1 MRYRL
6 LGPLEVGT
14 GDHVWR
20 PRGRRERAMLTVL
33 LLRPNRP
40 IGLGEL
46 IDATWDAAPATARQ
60 QVHSTVHRLR
70 AVLGDETVRTVAS
83 GYLFAADPAEV
94 DVAVFTELA
103 ADARR
108 AAAAGR
114 IDDAVGLYRQ
124 AADLWRGPA
133 LADLDTPPLAV
144 EGARLAELRL
154 AVLAERFD
162 AELAVGGDP
171 LPELTALV
179 AEHPYAERLRGQ
191 LMTALHRAGRRA
203 EALAVYRE
211 GHRRLVEDLGIE
223 PGPQL
228 RELQQ
233 SILLDAEVPPAA
245 PEPQP
250 EREAPCLLPPPPR
263 LLVGREDAVAW
274 LLHRLDADR
283 LDTDR
288 LDTARPDTGRLDT
301 ARLDTGRLD
310 TARLDTARRE
320 FGRVDTDAQ
329 TTRVLAVCGAA
340 GIGKSALVMAV
351 AHRVRAQFPGGQLHV
366 RLGAPGGAWEA
377 HASVLIALGVPPA
390 AIPAGPGEREA
401 LYRARLGGR
410 RVLLVLDD
418 APDAATVR
426 ALSPGT
432 GGVVLVTSRPRL
444 LGLTEAEHLELG
456 LLGPGPS
463 RALLDQIVGAGR
475 TGAEPAAT
483 GDVIRYCGGLPLAL
497 CVAGARLAGRH
508 ELPVAA
514 YSQRLADE
522 RRRLAALS
530 TSDGGVGASLLV
542 SYRGL
547 GAPARTALRR
557 LGALATRPFPAWTV
571 ACALGPGPLNPGP
584 LNPGPLSPGPLSPGP
599 LGPGPH
605 SPGSPGTDADERS
618 WTVAATPGA
627 PGPDADEPLDADL
640 VVDELADA
648 QLVQSVGAARYH
660 LHDLV
665 RIFAAERCAE
675 EEEPASVRAAAERIL
690 GGWLAAALAAVERF
704 SGDRP
709 AQAWGVTE
717 LAEISDWSVS
727 ADPLA
732 WLDAEV
738 DSVAAAVHQAHEL
751 GLDELCWRLAWV
763 LRNYLE
769 ARGRWQLWDE
779 TTRAGLEAARR
790 SGDRVGE
797 ACMLVSLA
805 QRVASEGGCVDD
817 RDAVAAYKIFDAEG
831 HAVGRSV
838 ALFAMAEIAEWRHDG
853 EDVRHYFRRAIA
865 AAREAGDE
873 YMAVNAEAK
882 LVRWDHED
890 DPDAPAVADA
900 YRDCR
905 DRLRGMGAIR
915 QAAMME
921 RRLGMWYEAHA
932 RHDEALACFS
942 GSLRDAQEL
951 RDETGVAY
959 LSLDLGRL
967 DAAGGRGPA
976 AAEHFTEALT
986 LFTRHG
992 DETGAARARLELGRL
1007 CATEGRVEEARTLL
1021 RAAHDRFAE
1030 LGHTHWCEHAA
1041 LALAG
1046 LAAA

>member
-1 MRYRL
+1 MRYRM
-6 LGPLEVGT
+6 LGPLEIGE
-14 GDHVWR
+14 GDTMWR
-20 PRGRRERAMLTVL
+20 PRGRRERAMLSVL
-33 LLRPNRP
+33 LLRPARP
-40 IGLGEL
+40 VGLGEL
-46 IDATWDAAPATARQ
+46 IDATWDTAPATARQ

-70 AVLGDETVRTVAS
+70 TVLGDETVRTVSS
-83 GYLFAADPAEV
+83 GYLLAADPS
-94 DVAVFTELA
+94 DIDLGVFTGLA

-108 AAAAGR
+108 AAADGR
-114 IDDAVGLYRQ
+114 PEEAVALYRR
-124 AADLWRGPA
+124 AAGLWRGPA
-133 LADLDTPPLAV
+133 LADLDTAPLAV

-171 LPELTALV
+171 VPELTALV
-179 AEHPYAERLRGQ
+179 AEHPYAERLRAQ
-191 LMTALHRAGRRA
+191 LMTALHHSGRRA
-203 EALAVYRE
+203 EALAVYRD
-211 GHRRLVEDLGIE
+211 GHRRLVEELGIE

-228 RELQQ
+228 RDLQQ
-233 SILLDAEVPPAA
+233 SILLDAEAD
-245 PEPQP
+245 PEPRP
-250 EREAPCLLPPPPR
+250 ERDAPCLLPPPPR
-263 LLVGREDAVAW
+263 LLVGREDAVDW
-274 LLHRLDADR
+274 LLRRLDGDG
-283 LDTDR
+283 D
-288 LDTARPDTGRLDT
+288 
-301 ARLDTGRLD
+301 
-310 TARLDTARRE
+310 E
-320 FGRVDTDAQ
+320 
-329 TTRVLAVCGAA
+329 TRILAVCGAA
-340 GIGKSALVMAV
+340 GIGKSALVVAV
-351 AHRVRAQFPGGQLHV
+351 AHRVRSRFPGGQLHV

-377 HASVLIALGVPPA
+377 HASVLIALGVPPSA
-390 AIPAGPGEREA
+390 VPAGAGEREA
-401 LYRARLGGR
+401 LYRARLAGR

-444 LGLTEAEHLELG
+444 FGLTEAEHLELG

-463 RALLDQIVGAGR
+463 RALLDQIAGASR

-497 CVAGARLAGRH
+497 CVAGARLAGRA

-514 YSQRLADE
+514 YSERLADE

-530 TSDGGVGASLLV
+530 TSDGGVAASLLV

-571 ACALGPGPLNPGP
+571 A
-584 LNPGPLSPGPLSPGP
+584 
-599 LGPGPH
+599 
-605 SPGSPGTDADERS
+605 
-618 WTVAATPGA
+618 AAVG
-627 PGPDADEPLDADL
+627 EEEVDADL

-648 QLVQSVGAARYH
+648 QLVQSVGTSRYH

-665 RIFAAERCAE
+665 RLFAAERCAE
-675 EEEPASVRAAAERIL
+675 EDGPADVRAAAARIFS
-690 GGWLAAALAAVERF
+690 GWLGAALAAVESY

-709 AQAWGVTE
+709 ALAWGVSERADST
-717 LAEISDWSVS
+717 DWSVLT
-727 ADPLA
+727 DPLA

-738 DSVAAAVHQAHEL
+738 GSVAAAVHQAHAH

-763 LRNYLE
+763 LRSHLE
-769 ARGRWQLWDE
+769 IRGHWQLWDE
-779 TTRAGLEAARR
+779 TTRAGLAAARR
-790 SGDRVGE
+790 TGDRVGE

-817 RDAVAAYKIFDAEG
+817 RDAVAAYEIFDAAG

-853 EDVRHYFRRAIA
+853 DDVRRHFRRAIA
-865 AAREAGDE
+865 AAREGGDE

-882 LVRWDHED
+882 LVRWEHED

-905 DRLRGMGAIR
+905 NRLRGIGAVR

-921 RRLGMWYEAHA
+921 RRLGMWYEAHG
-932 RHDEALACFS
+932 RRREALACFRR
-942 GSLRDAQEL
+942 SLRDAQLL
-951 RDETGVAY
+951 RDEPGVAY
-959 LSLDLGRL
+959 LSLDLARL
-967 DAAGGRGPA
+967 DAADGRAPA
-976 AAEHFTEALT
+976 AAERCTEALAM
-986 LFTRHG
+986 FARHG

-1007 CATEGRVEEARTLL
+1007 RLAEGRVEEARALL
-1021 RAAHDRFAE
+1021 RTAHDRFAE

-1041 LALAG
+1041 LALAEVG
-1046 LAAA
+1046 

>member
-1 MRYRL
+1 MRYRM
-6 LGPLEVGT
+6 LGPLEIGE
-14 GDHVWR
+14 GDTVWR
-20 PRGRRERAMLTVL
+20 PRGRRERAMLSVL
-33 LLRPNRP
+33 LLRPARP
-40 IGLGEL
+40 VGLAEL
-46 IDATWDAAPATARQ
+46 IDATWDTAPATARQ

-70 AVLGDETVRTVAS
+70 TILGDEAVRTVSS
-83 GYLFAADPAEV
+83 GYLLAADPTEI
-94 DVAVFTELA
+94 DLGVFTGLA

-108 AAAAGR
+108 AAADGR
-114 IDDAVGLYRQ
+114 VEDAVALYRR
-124 AADLWRGPA
+124 AAGLWRGPA

-144 EGARLAELRL
+144 EAARLAELRL

-171 LPELTALV
+171 LPELAALV
-179 AEHPYAERLRGQ
+179 AEHPYAERLRAQ
-191 LMTALHRAGRRA
+191 LMTALHRTGRRA
-203 EALAVYRE
+203 EALAVYRD

-223 PGPQL
+223 PGAHL

-233 SILLDAEVPPAA
+233 SILLDAEADTGIG
-245 PEPQP
+245 PEPPP
-250 EREAPCLLPPPPR
+250 ERDAPCLLPPPPR
-263 LLVGREDAVAW
+263 LLVGREDAVDW
-274 LLHRLDADR
+274 LLRRLDGD
-283 LDTDR
+283 
-288 LDTARPDTGRLDT
+288 G
-301 ARLDTGRLD
+301 
-310 TARLDTARRE
+310 E
-320 FGRVDTDAQ
+320 E
-329 TTRVLAVCGAA
+329 TRILAVCGAA
-340 GIGKSALVMAV
+340 GIGKSALVVAV
-351 AHRVRAQFPGGQLHV
+351 AHRVRARFPGGQLHV
-366 RLGAPGGAWEA
+366 RLGVPGGAWEA
-377 HASVLIALGVPPA
+377 LASVLIALGVPPA
-390 AIPAGPGEREA
+390 AIPAGAGEREA
-401 LYRARLGGR
+401 LYRARLAGR

-444 LGLTEAEHLELG
+444 LGLTEADHLELG

-463 RALLDQIVGAGR
+463 RALLDQIVGASR

-497 CVAGARLAGRH
+497 CVAGARLAGRA

-530 TSDGGVGASLLV
+530 TPDGGVGASLLV
-542 SYRGL
+542 SYVGL

-557 LGALATRPFPAWTV
+557 LSALATRPFPAWTV
-571 ACALGPGPLNPGP
+571 AAAIGDEHGPV
-584 LNPGPLSPGPLSPGP
+584 
-599 LGPGPH
+599 
-605 SPGSPGTDADERS
+605 DADE
-618 WTVAATPGA
+618 
-627 PGPDADEPLDADL
+627 

-648 QLVQSVGAARYH
+648 QLVQSVGTSRYH

-665 RIFAAERCAE
+665 RIFAAQRCGE
-675 EEEPASVRAAAERIL
+675 EDDPAAVRAAATRIFT
-690 GGWLAAALAAVERF
+690 GWLSAALAAVERF

-709 AQAWGVTE
+709 ARAWGVAE
-717 LAEISDWSVS
+717 LADVTDWSVLT
-727 ADPLA
+727 DPLA

-738 DSVAAAVHQAHEL
+738 GSVAAAVHQAHAH
-751 GLDELCWRLAWV
+751 GLDQLCWRLAWV

-769 ARGRWQLWDE
+769 TRGHWQLWE
-779 TTRAGLEAARR
+779 QTTRAGLHAARR
-790 SGDRVGE
+790 IGDRVGE

-805 QRVASEGGCVDD
+805 QRVASEGGSVDD
-817 RDAVAAYKIFDAEG
+817 GDAVAAYEIFDAAG

-853 EDVRHYFRRAIA
+853 DDVRRHFRRAIA
-865 AAREAGDE
+865 AAREGGDE

-882 LVRWDHED
+882 LVRWEHED

-905 DRLRGMGAIR
+905 DRLRGIGAVR

-932 RHDEALACFS
+932 RHPEALACFRR
-942 GSLRDAQEL
+942 SLRDAQQL

-967 DAAGGRGPA
+967 DAADGRGPA
-976 AAEHFTEALT
+976 AAERFTEALSM
-986 LFTRHG
+986 FARHG

-1007 CATEGRVEEARTLL
+1007 RVAEGRVEEARTLL
-1021 RAAHDRFAE
+1021 RTAHDRFAE
-1030 LGHTHWCEHAA
+1030 LGHAHWCEHAA
-1041 LALAG
+1041 LALATLG
-1046 LAAA
+1046 

>member
-6 LGPLEVGT
+6 LGPLEVGA

-40 IGLGEL
+40 VGLGEL

-70 AVLGDETVRTVAS
+70 AVLGDDTVRTVAS

-124 AADLWRGPA
+124 AAELWRGPA

-233 SILLDAEVPPAA
+233 SILLDAEAPPAVA
-245 PEPQP
+245 EAQP

-274 LLHRLDADR
+274 LMHR

-288 LDTARPDTGRLDT
+288 LDAE
-301 ARLDTGRLD
+301 A
-310 TARLDTARRE
+310 E
-320 FGRVDTDAQ
+320 
-329 TTRVLAVCGAA
+329 TTRILAVCGAA

-390 AIPAGPGEREA
+390 AIPAGPLEREA

-571 ACALGPGPLNPGP
+571 ACALGPGPLTPGP
-584 LNPGPLSPGPLSPGP
+584 ITPGVSPGPNGP
-599 LGPGPH
+599 E
-605 SPGSPGTDADERS
+605 A
-618 WTVAATPGA
+618 
-627 PGPDADEPLDADL
+627 ADEPLDADL

-675 EEEPASVRAAAERIL
+675 EEDPASVRAAAERIL

-717 LAEISDWSVS
+717 FAEISDWSVS

-1046 LAAA
+1046 LGRA